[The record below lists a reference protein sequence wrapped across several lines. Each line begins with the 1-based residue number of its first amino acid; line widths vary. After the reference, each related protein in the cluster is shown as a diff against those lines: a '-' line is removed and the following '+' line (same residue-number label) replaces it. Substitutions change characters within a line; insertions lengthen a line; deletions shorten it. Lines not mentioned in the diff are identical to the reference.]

1 MLDREARILEA
12 LDVAGAVQVTELA
25 SSLGVSAVTVRKD
38 LEQLERRRLLRRI
51 RGGAVPTRSSVEG
64 AYGERMREEAR
75 VKKAIGQVAS
85 ALVQDGDVIALDS
98 STTAHAVGVELLD
111 RRDLVVVTQSL
122 PTAMLFLEGSNAE
135 VVMPGGVLRRQSAS
149 LVGTGA
155 EHLVGRGRIAVGFF
169 GCVGLSVERGL
180 LELAPDEAAAKRT
193 LVDACDRVIGLLAA
207 PKAAGFGYH
216 PFATPEQLSTIITDD
231 RVGERFVAD
240 WEAAGVQVTRV
251 AAPTTI
257 SGPTVAPDAEA
268 RTSSTPTPKEH
279 P

>member
-1 MLDREARILEA
+1 MLDREALILEA

-25 SSLGVSAVTVRKD
+25 STLGVSAVTVRKD

-51 RGGAVPTRSSVEG
+51 RGGAVPMRSSVEG

-75 VKKAIGQVAS
+75 VKKAIGQVA
-85 ALVQDGDVIALDS
+85 AQLVQDGDVVALDS

-122 PTAMLFLEGSNAE
+122 PMAMLFLERSNAE
-135 VVMPGGVLRRQSAS
+135 VVVPGGVLRRQSAS

-155 EHLVGRGRIAVGFF
+155 EHLVGRGRIAVGIF
-169 GCVGLSVERGL
+169 GCIGLSVERGL

-193 LVDACDRVIGLLAA
+193 LVDACDRVIGVLAA

-216 PFATPEQLSTIITDD
+216 AFASAQDLSTIITDD
-231 RVGERFVAD
+231 RVGDQFVAD
-240 WEAAGVQVTRV
+240 WEGVGVQVTRV
-251 AAPTTI
+251 AAPASI
-257 SGPTVAPDAEA
+257 SGPTSVPATEA
-268 RTSSTPTPKEH
+268 RASTPSPKEH